1 MIDKKTVRDLGFSG
15 KRVLMRVDFNVPMKD
30 GVIQDDTRIRAALPT
45 IKHVLGQNVRSL
57 VLMSHLGDPK
67 KDTAKAKEKAEK
79 AGKQFDEKAYVE
91 GKHRMAPVAA
101 RLAELIGCEVKL
113 SPDCLSEETQ
123 KMVSSL
129 APGGVLMLEN
139 TRFHKE
145 ETSKD
150 EAEREKMAKVLAGYG
165 EIYVNDAFGSAHR
178 AHASTETVAKF
189 VKSAVAGLLMEKE
202 VEYLGNAVGSPKKPF
217 VLVLGGAKVSSK
229 IGVIEYLLPKVDK
242 ILIGGGMAYTFL
254 KAKGLPVGNS
264 LLEAELQTTAFEIL
278 KKASEKGVEILLPV
292 DHIAVKEF
300 KNDARQFKV
309 GQDKLD
315 GDLIGVDIGPKT
327 IGLYKKALRGA
338 KTVVWNGP
346 MGVFEMPNFAKGTK
360 EIAKALAGLYKKA
373 VTIVGGGDS
382 VSALQQTGLSH
393 KIAHVSTGGGAS
405 LEFLEGQVL
414 PGIAALNDR

>member
-1 MIDKKTVRDLGFSG
+1 MINKKTVRDVGFAG

-30 GVIQDDTRIRAALPT
+30 GVIQDDTRIAAALPT
-45 IKHVLGQNVRSL
+45 IRYVLDQGVKSL

-67 KDTAKAKEKAEK
+67 KDMVKAKEKAEK
-79 AGKQFDEKAYVE
+79 AGQPFDEKKYLE
-91 GKHRMAPVAA
+91 GKHKMAPIAA
-101 RLAELIGCEVKL
+101 HLAKLIDREVKV

-123 KMVSSL
+123 KMVASL
-129 APGGVLMLEN
+129 PAGGVLMLEN

-150 EAEREKMAKVLAGYG
+150 EAEREKMAKVLAQYG
-165 EIYVNDAFGSAHR
+165 EIYVNDAFGTAHR

-189 VKSAVAGLLMEKE
+189 VKTAVAGFLMEKE

-217 VLVLGGAKVSSK
+217 VLILGGAKVSSK
-229 IGVIEYLLPKVDK
+229 TAVIEYLLPKVDK

-254 KAKGLPVGNS
+254 KSKGLPVGHS

-278 KKASEKGVEILLPV
+278 KKANEKGVEILLPV
-292 DHIAVKEF
+292 DHVAVREF
-300 KNDARQFKV
+300 NNDAKRFTV

-327 IGLYKKALRGA
+327 IALFKKTLRGA

-346 MGVFEMPNFAKGTK
+346 MGVFEMPNFAKGTR

-382 VSALQQTGLSH
+382 VSALHQTGLTN
-393 KIAHVSTGGGAS
+393 KITHVSTGGGAS

-414 PGIAALNDR
+414 PGIAALNDH